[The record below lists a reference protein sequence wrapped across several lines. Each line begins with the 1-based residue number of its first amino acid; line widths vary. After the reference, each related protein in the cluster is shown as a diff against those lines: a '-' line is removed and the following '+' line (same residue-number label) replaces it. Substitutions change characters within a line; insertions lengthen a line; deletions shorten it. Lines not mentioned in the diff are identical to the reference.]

1 VRLAFLAALVA
12 VALGGCQEIP
22 PRPGVYDVRVV
33 PVKLSQISLPVTLV
47 TPKSQRHRGLL
58 ILFATGDDG
67 WFFTSRYLL
76 QHLAASGYTIA
87 AFDSTLVTS
96 AADSRH
102 ALVQPDQAASSMDIL
117 LMQAKRE
124 LGLTADAPTVITG
137 FSRGATFVVFAAGE
151 PTLREHIVGGVA
163 LALTLQSDYLKPPSV
178 AQRPDWLQ
186 LDKDGRLLT
195 YPAIARLGAL
205 PIAVIQ
211 SAGDSYVPAAESRRL
226 FGPDTATRRLYEVNS
241 RYHSFVFSLGETY
254 RCLDEALDWVM
265 STSNQH
271 GVERSP

>member
-1 VRLAFLAALVA
+1 MNSEVRLAVLAVFVA

-22 PRPGVYDVRVV
+22 PRSGIYDVRVV
-33 PVKLSQISLPVTLV
+33 PVTLSQISLPVTMV
-47 TPKSQRHRGLL
+47 TPRSQRHEGLL

-96 AADSRH
+96 AADSWH
-102 ALVQPDQAASSMDIL
+102 ARVQPDLAARSMDML
-117 LMQAKRE
+117 LVQAKRE
-124 LGLTADAPTVITG
+124 LALPADAPTVITG

-151 PTLREHIVGGVA
+151 PALQEHIVGGVA
-163 LALTLQSDYLKPPSV
+163 LALTLQSDYLDPPSAV
-178 AQRPDWLQ
+178 ERPDWLQ
-186 LDKDGRLLT
+186 FDKDGRLLT

-211 SAGDSYVPAAESRRL
+211 AAGDSYVPAAESRRL

-254 RCLDEALDWVM
+254 RCLDEALDWVV
-265 STSNQH
+265 STSNQR
-271 GVERSP
+271 GR